1 MYPCTVPNNDK
12 FPINDIKFE
21 IEDIAL
27 FIQRIRWDDEKIS
40 KQLRTG
46 FVNYEFDQYVHRA
59 NALPSG

>member
-1 MYPCTVPNNDK
+1 MPNNDK

-46 FVNYEFDQYVHRA
+46 FVNYEFDQYVHGA